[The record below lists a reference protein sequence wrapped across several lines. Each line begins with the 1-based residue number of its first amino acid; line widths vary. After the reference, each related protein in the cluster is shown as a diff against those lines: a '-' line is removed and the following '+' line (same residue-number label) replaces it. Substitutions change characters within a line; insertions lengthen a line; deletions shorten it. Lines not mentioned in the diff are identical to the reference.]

1 MGALPIAGLTT
12 AEQQS
17 KRPQR
22 VLRADGTEVQLT
34 PRQADL
40 VNLVLDDEETV
51 SPAKAAELLGV
62 SRPMVVRWIN
72 QGILQDQKTG
82 THHKIPLT
90 SVWELKFSRI
100 EAGRA
105 AVAAVAA
112 VRDAPNDDAAARR
125 TAAARDR
132 ARARIARRD
141 RAS

>member
-1 MGALPIAGLTT
+1 MAGLTT

-72 QGILQDQKTG
+72 QGILQDQKQDRITR
-82 THHKIPLT
+82 
-90 SVWELKFSRI
+90 FRSRRS
-100 EAGRA
+100 G
-105 AVAAVAA
+105 
-112 VRDAPNDDAAARR
+112 N
-125 TAAARDR
+125 
-132 ARARIARRD
+132 
-141 RAS
+141 

>member
-1 MGALPIAGLTT
+1 MAGLTT

-82 THHKIPLT
+82 SHHKIPLT

>member
-1 MGALPIAGLTT
+1 MAGLTT

>member
-1 MGALPIAGLTT
+1 MGALPMAGLTT

-82 THHKIPLT
+82 SHHKIPLT

-105 AVAAVAA
+105 AVAAV
-112 VRDAPNDDAAARR
+112 RDAPNDDAAARR
-125 TAAARDR
+125 TASARDR
-132 ARARIARRD
+132 ARERVARRD
-141 RAS
+141 RVS